1 MNQELIQ
8 PFSGGTILS
17 DEEIVLAAILAESDV
32 SEVYLRSIMNRIARD
47 SINIPVGESGF
58 EERAKLRIKFKF
70 YETLLK
76 HIGDIRKKN
85 KLKSSR

>member
-1 MNQELIQ
+1 MNKEFIE

-17 DEEIVLAAILAESDV
+17 DEEIVLATILAESDIT
-32 SEVYLRSIMNRIARD
+32 ETYLRSIMNRIARD
-47 SINIPVGESGF
+47 SIVIPVGESGF

-76 HIGDIRKKN
+76 HVGDIRKKN